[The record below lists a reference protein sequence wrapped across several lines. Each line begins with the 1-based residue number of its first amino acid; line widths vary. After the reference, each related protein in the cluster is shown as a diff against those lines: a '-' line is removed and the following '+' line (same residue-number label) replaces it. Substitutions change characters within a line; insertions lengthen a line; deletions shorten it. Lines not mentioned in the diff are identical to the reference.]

1 MTMKNSELY
10 DLKKNLSERIGDKI
24 PNFNKHW
31 IDVTHSLGI
40 EFVDCLKE
48 NLKPAAFSLFEI
60 HKFQFT
66 VVVDNNFVLGQIMGF
81 VDKGKSFE
89 QSFIYRLINA
99 SYIKVFGPHK
109 LEEEL
114 RAKIDVHIKKNK
126 KKAHEYADEILKNIK
141 IQDAQWVEDW
151 KKAQDLIGKVDKDDV
166 PYLALSFHTESH
178 AIISQDKVFGIQS
191 ESKVW
196 TMSDASRIISN
207 YNAGFI
213 SFCFLGGVKEMIL
226 YLFKVLMAILKQL
239 TEFIIGTITAIGR
252 NLKDF
257 LISLN
262 NDIPG
267 DIKFLLFLF
276 AGFAL
281 ITSKKFREFTANVVS
296 KVGEFIKF
304 LFQKLKEFLKIIYN
318 ALKEVYETFKP
329 LGLAILEMLE
339 YFVVEWLIMRE
350 EVKMLEEQR
359 ASA

>member
-1 MTMKNSELY
+1 MKTTELY
-10 DLKKNLSERIGDKI
+10 DLKKTLSERIGDKI

-31 IDVTHSLGI
+31 TDVTHSLGI

-81 VDKGKSFE
+81 VDKGKRFE
-89 QSFIYRLINA
+89 QSFIYRMINA

-114 RAKIDVHIKKNK
+114 RAKIDQHIKKDK
-126 KKAHEYADEILKNIK
+126 KKAHEYADEILKKIK
-141 IQDAQWVEDW
+141 IKDAKWVEDW
-151 KKAQDLIGKVDKDDV
+151 KRAQDLIGHIDKDDV

-178 AIISQDKVFGIQS
+178 AIISGDKVFENLS

-196 TMSDASRIISN
+196 NMKDASRIITN
-207 YNAGFI
+207 YNSGFI
-213 SFCFLGGVKEMIL
+213 SFCFLGGVKDMIANV
-226 YLFKVLMAILKQL
+226 FKVLLVIIKNL
-239 TEFIIGTITAIGR
+239 TEFIVNAITAIGR

-257 LISLN
+257 LVSLN
-262 NDIPG
+262 DEIPG
-267 DIKFLLFLF
+267 ELKCIVALLIAF
-276 AGFAL
+276 GL
-281 ITSKKFREFTANVVS
+281 ITSEKFREFTANVVS
-296 KVGEFIKF
+296 KIGEFIKF

-318 ALKEVYETFKP
+318 ALKKFYDAFKP

-350 EVKMLEEQR
+350 EIKMLEEQR